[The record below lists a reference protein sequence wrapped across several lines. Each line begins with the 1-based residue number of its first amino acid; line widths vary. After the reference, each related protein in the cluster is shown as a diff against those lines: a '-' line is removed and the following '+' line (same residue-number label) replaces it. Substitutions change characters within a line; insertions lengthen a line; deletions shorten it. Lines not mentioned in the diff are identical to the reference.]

1 VFEQDS
7 PSEKVPVVDLSSSSD
22 EEGLIPDTSWDEE
35 FARRLFNNLN
45 CNVLM
50 LPGDSKVMLSDS
62 DEEEEA
68 REKTAAGA
76 DAAPSAVVKSPTP
89 TTSSVNADE
98 DPKGTQDDNSDGL
111 APDREIGNSN
121 IGGDEAGLP

>member
-1 VFEQDS
+1 
-7 PSEKVPVVDLSSSSD
+7 VVDLSSSSD
-22 EEGLIPDTSWDEE
+22 EEGLIPNTSWDEE

-45 CNVLM
+45 SNVLV
-50 LPGDSKVMLSDS
+50 LPGDSKVIMLSDS

-76 DAAPSAVVKSPTP
+76 DVAPSTAVKSPTP

-121 IGGDEAGLP
+121 IGGDEVGLP